1 MILHLFYKEWLK
13 TRWFLFFV
21 VLLGLA
27 IVTYIFLDVDNNV
40 RMKGSFNYLMN
51 VFYGIPQAN
60 YYHSLIKY
68 VPLLMGVCVG
78 LSQYVPE
85 VIDKRIKLT
94 LHLPMHN
101 TVTLYMMLCFGFL
114 MLLASYAVVFGTFFY
129 LNNLYFPFEESW
141 AVLTSLMPWLLG
153 GVAVYFMIAMI
164 SMEPNLFYQFLYG
177 IVAFFLVKQ
186 FYIGVEHADTRHI
199 IPALAI
205 MAFVPCTALLY
216 TSYRF
221 IKGER

>member
-78 LSQYVPE
+78 LSQYVP
-85 VIDKRIKLT
+85 DQAN
-94 LHLPMHN
+94 P
-101 TVTLYMMLCFGFL
+101 
-114 MLLASYAVVFGTFFY
+114 
-129 LNNLYFPFEESW
+129 
-141 AVLTSLMPWLLG
+141 
-153 GVAVYFMIAMI
+153 
-164 SMEPNLFYQFLYG
+164 
-177 IVAFFLVKQ
+177 AF
-186 FYIGVEHADTRHI
+186 AD
-199 IPALAI
+199 A
-205 MAFVPCTALLY
+205 
-216 TSYRF
+216 
-221 IKGER
+221 